1 MEQDK
6 IGKFIAS
13 CRKEHGMTQ
22 VQFAEKL
29 GITNKAVSKWETG
42 KCLPDASLFNDVC
55 LLLDI
60 TINELFAGEKI
71 EKENIAAKADEN
83 LLGVVSEYQ
92 NSNYHNA
99 LNASLFGIGLGM
111 IITSAI
117 ISNTVFKIIWIII
130 AILTLTFG
138 CYKLDIIGG
147 KLLKLIKII
156 SLVAL
161 AISFLCTVDLGINYA
176 NALLVE
182 YHDGI
187 VLTGILSKIIYG
199 DSHWSLP
206 AFFQSF
212 NSMLIVTTII
222 TIENIML
229 WCVSIAKN
237 KWLS

>member
-1 MEQDK
+1 MDQDK
-6 IGKFIAS
+6 IGKFIAN

-42 KCLPDASLFNDVC
+42 KCLPDASLFKDIC

-71 EKENIAAKADEN
+71 EKENIKAKTDEN

-92 NSNYHNA
+92 NSNYHTV
-99 LNASLFGIGLGM
+99 LNTSLFGIALGM
-111 IITSAI
+111 IITSVI
-117 ISNTVFKIIWIII
+117 ISNTVFRIIWIII
-130 AILTLTFG
+130 SVLILIFG
-138 CYKLDIIGG
+138 FYKLDNIDE
-147 KLLKLIKII
+147 KLLKFAKII
-156 SLVAL
+156 SLISL

-206 AFFQSF
+206 EFFQSF
-212 NSMLIVTTII
+212 NNMIIITTII

-237 KWLS
+237 IRLS